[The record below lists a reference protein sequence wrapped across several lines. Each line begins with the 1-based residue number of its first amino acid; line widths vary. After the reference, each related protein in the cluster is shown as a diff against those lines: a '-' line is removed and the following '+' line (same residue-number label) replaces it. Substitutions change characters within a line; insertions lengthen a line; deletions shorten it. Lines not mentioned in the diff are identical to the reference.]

1 MVKNGYLI
9 LPYSILFNKEL
20 KITEKTVLA
29 QLISLSKLNGK
40 CCASNMFLSERL
52 GFSERTVSR
61 SIRTLSDFGY
71 IHYKVKENYH
81 REIIIDFEKL
91 INDNILSPDIPDK
104 ISKRSDNL
112 SDPQDKMSYSKD
124 KMSTYNNNYNNKYN
138 NNYNNS
144 KKRKSSY
151 DINELMK
158 IR

>member
-1 MVKNGYLI
+1 MVKKGYLI

-29 QLISLSKLNGK
+29 QLISLSKHSGK
-40 CCASNMFLSERL
+40 CCASNLFLSERL

-61 SIRTLSDFGY
+61 SIRALSDFGY

-81 REIIIDFEKL
+81 REIIIDFQKL
-91 INDNILSPDIPDK
+91 INENILSPDIPDK

-112 SDPQDKMSYSKD
+112 SDPQDKMSYSED
-124 KMSTYNNNYNNKYN
+124 KMSTYNNNYNNYN
-138 NNYNNS
+138 NIFNNT
-144 KKRKSSY
+144 KNRKASY